1 MPAGSRTWATRRR
14 SSGCGSTCA
23 TCRPA
28 RIFKT
33 PLWIA
38 HAGLAALWAHE
49 LGDAEWC
56 AEQLL
61 TNATAGVTW
70 SNAFGQWLFGLVA
83 EARGKGPQALTH
95 LQAAISDPAN
105 DLPFYAAHMLVDH
118 ARIAHLL
125 GDPAA
130 AEESLVK
137 ATDLYAQL
145 GAPMYVDRIDA
156 ARQAS
161 GKSTP
166 GRKQAVVC

>member
-1 MPAGSRTWATRRR
+1 MQAGCPTWASPTPFERMRVDLR
-14 SSGCGSTCA
+14 NVQAG
-23 TCRPA
+23 

-33 PLWIA
+33 RCGSS

-61 TNATAGVTW
+61 TNAPAESTW
-70 SNAFGQWLFGLVA
+70 NNAFGQWLFGLVA

-130 AEESLVK
+130 AEDVAGQGHRPLC
-137 ATDLYAQL
+137 
-145 GAPMYVDRIDA
+145 A
-156 ARQAS
+156 ARRDRLRCPDRRSPSGFRQGDSRTAS
-161 GKSTP
+161 
-166 GRKQAVVC
+166 RRYC